1 MDGFFLAPF
10 SQQEGQFVRFVLLI
24 DSNIMAVT
32 AQDPRAI
39 VFDRTDYSDEELLL
53 IYKTILKPRLIEEK
67 MLILLRQGKISK
79 WFSGW
84 GQEAISVG
92 TAYAM
97 EQDEYMF
104 PMHRNL
110 GVFTTRG
117 IPLGRLFAQFQGK
130 MSGFTKGRDRSFH
143 FGTQEYKIVGMI
155 SHLGPQLALAD
166 GVALANKLKKNG
178 KSTIVFT
185 GDGGA
190 SEGDFHEA
198 LNVASVWDLPVI
210 FAIENNCWG
219 LSTPSVEQFRCKQ
232 FIDKGIGYGMDAVQV
247 NGNNILEV
255 ISTVKKLNKE
265 IRKNPKPVILELMTF
280 RMRGHEEAS
289 GTKYYPDGIQEEW
302 EVYDPITNF
311 KSFLMDE
318 GILTDEINEEYTD
331 SIKSEIQEGLDQAF
345 AESAIVPNVQSEL
358 EDIYAPYTQN
368 VVEASGAKTE
378 KRFVDAIQ
386 DGLRQSMEKYPDLV
400 IMGQDIAEYG
410 GVFKVTEGFVEQFG
424 KDRVRNT
431 PICESAI
438 VGAGLGLSIAGMK
451 AVVEMQFADFVT
463 CGFNQIVNNLAK
475 IHWRW
480 GQNAD
485 VVVRMPTGAG
495 AAAGPFH
502 SQSNEAW
509 FVHTPGL
516 KVVFPSNPYDAKG
529 MLAAAIEDPNPV
541 MVFEHKYLYRS
552 VREEIPDAYYTVEIG
567 KAKTISSGSDITII
581 TYGLGVHWASEYAA
595 SHPEL
600 SFEILDLRT
609 LLPLDNDAI
618 FEASKKTGKVI
629 VLHEDCMTGG
639 IGGEI
644 VALISENCF
653 EHLDAPVKRVASLDT
668 PVPFAA
674 DLEQQFFPKARLDE
688 AVGQLMKY

>member
-1 MDGFFLAPF
+1 MALLDKRAVVYDRLGF
-10 SQQEGQFVRFVLLI
+10 
-24 DSNIMAVT
+24 
-32 AQDPRAI
+32 
-39 VFDRTDYSDEELLL
+39 SDEELLD
-53 IYKTILKPRLIEEK
+53 IYRKIKKPRLIEEK

-92 TAYAM
+92 MAFALDQ
-97 EQDEYMF
+97 EEYIL

-117 IPLGRLFAQFQGK
+117 IPLERLFAQFQGK

-143 FGTQEYKIVGMI
+143 FGTQEYKIIGMI

-166 GVALANKLKKNG
+166 GIALASNVRKQKKA
-178 KSTIVFT
+178 TAVFT

-210 FAIENNCWG
+210 FAIENNAWG
-219 LSTPSVEQFRCKQ
+219 LSTPSIEQFNCKQ
-232 FIDKGIGYGMDAVQV
+232 FIDKGVGYGMKAVQV

-255 ISTVKKLNKE
+255 ISTVKDLADDM
-265 IRKNPKPVILELMTF
+265 RRDPKPVILECMTF

-289 GTKYYPDGIQEEW
+289 GTKYYPEGIQDEW
-302 EVYDPITNF
+302 SEFDPIDNYENYL
-311 KSFLMDE
+311 KEE
-318 GILTDEINEEYTD
+318 GLLSDDLIEEIKNQ
-331 SIKSEIQEGLDQAF
+331 IKEEIQNGLDIAF
-345 AESAIVPNVQSEL
+345 AENEIDADLIREL
-358 EDIYAPYTQN
+358 DDVYAPHDQSL
-368 VVEASGAKTE
+368 VVADGGKSE
-378 KRFVDAIQ
+378 KRFIDAIQ
-386 DGLRQSMEKYPDLV
+386 DGLRQSMERYDDLV
-400 IMGQDIAEYG
+400 IMGQDIADYG
-410 GVFKVTEGFVEQFG
+410 GVFKVTEGFLDQFG
-424 KDRVRNT
+424 KERVRNT

-495 AAAGPFH
+495 TAAGPFH

-509 FVHTPGL
+509 FFHTPGL
-516 KVVFPSNPYDAKG
+516 KIVFPSNPYDAKG
-529 MLAAAIEDPNPV
+529 LLAAAIEDPNPV
-541 MVFEHKYLYRS
+541 MVFEHKFLYRS
-552 VREEIPDAYYTVEIG
+552 IREEIPDDYYTVEIG
-567 KAKTISSGSDITII
+567 KAKIIREGTDITII
-581 TYGLGVHWASEYAA
+581 TYGLGVHWAQEYAEKY
-595 SHPEL
+595 SDL
-600 SFEILDLRT
+600 SIEILDLRT
-609 LLPLDNDAI
+609 LLPLDTEAI
-618 FEASKKTGKVI
+618 YNAVRKTGKTI

-644 VALISENCF
+644 AALISENCF
-653 EHLDAPVKRVASLDT
+653 EILDAPVLRVASLDT
-668 PVPFAA
+668 PVPFAVK
-674 DLEQQFFPKARLDE
+674 LEDQFLPKYRLDE
-688 AVGQLMKY
+688 AIEKLSKY